1 MNKVLNT
8 TSASLLALATLAA
21 QPAFAEYNYFDN
33 VYFAAG
39 GGGALQQDRL
49 QGIAAHDARYYTDL
63 KRKNVGAY
71 RAAIGTAIGEVRA
84 EFEFLGL
91 ADRNF
96 YWQNSSSYLTADYTA
111 KIRNQAVLLNGYYDF
126 KGMMDMVTPYIS
138 AGVGVAMNQVIG
150 KLVKGDAYNASSDLG
165 YITKKSTTD
174 FAWQVGLGAK
184 FDVAE
189 NFFFDINYRFLG
201 LGKAKANSVINL
213 TSGNTVDL
221 GASAVKGNIYNHV
234 FLASI
239 GLKF

>member
-1 MNKVLNT
+1 MTKLLKT
-8 TSASLLALATLAA
+8 TSAALLTLATVAA

-33 VYFAAG
+33 IYFAAG
-39 GGGALQQDRL
+39 GGIALQQDNL
-49 QGIAAHDARYYTDL
+49 QGLPQVGANYVDI
-63 KRKNVGAY
+63 KRKNIGAY

-91 ADRNF
+91 ADRKLNWSAS
-96 YWQNSSSYLTADYTA
+96 YNGATNSYYA
-111 KIRNQAVLLNGYYDF
+111 KLRSQAYLLNGYYDF
-126 KGMMDMVTPYIS
+126 KGMMEMVTPYIG
-138 AGVGVAMNQVIG
+138 AGVGVA
-150 KLVKGDAYNASSDLG
+150 YNSLRLANLDVSMANANLHLG
-165 YITKKSTTD
+165 TITKKSTTD

-201 LGKAKANSVINL
+201 LGKAKANSVVNF

-221 GASAVKGNIYNHV
+221 GASAIKGNIYNHV